1 MARRLVTRSR
11 RPARSIGS
19 VPRVG
24 AAVAVAALIAAGC
37 AGVTRPAT
45 QGEPSAPSV
54 APAAISSAT
63 TVPAPSAAPS
73 AAPSPTLPATG
84 VSPSPATSVA
94 KPAAEPI
101 TEPFDYGTF
110 HASTTV
116 DNAWFPLVPGTRWT
130 FEGKT
135 NDGKDRVARKVVI
148 TVTDLVQVIDGVP
161 SRITYDLD
169 YTAGDL
175 EERELAFYA
184 QDDAGF
190 VWLMGEYP
198 EEVED
203 GKTVKAPAW
212 IAGRQDGKAGIM
224 MKAEPEPYA
233 PSYSEGWG
241 PAVGWTDRAKV
252 FETGSTTCV
261 PAGCYKDVL
270 VIDEFNRDEPDAHQ
284 LKYYARGVG
293 GVRVGW
299 AGAKEDEQEV
309 LGLVK
314 LEHLSPDAMAKVRAA
329 ALAQDAR
336 AGTTRPDVF
345 GGVPLAQAL
354 AGN

>member
-1 MARRLVTRSR
+1 MVQRFVTRSKR
-11 RPARSIGS
+11 RGRSIES
-19 VPRVG
+19 VP
-24 AAVAVAALIAAGC
+24 AAVAAIVVLVAAGC
-37 AGVTRPAT
+37 VGVTRPAT
-45 QGEPSAPSV
+45 PDARSASSV
-54 APAAISSAT
+54 APAASSAGSALS
-63 TVPAPSAAPS
+63 APST
-73 AAPSPTLPATG
+73 APSPTLPATG
-84 VSPSPATSVA
+84 VSPSPATSEATPVA
-94 KPAAEPI
+94 GAAQVENL
-101 TEPFDYGTF
+101 TEPFDRDTF

-130 FEGKT
+130 FQGKA
-135 NDGKDRVARKVVI
+135 NDGPDRVSRKVVI
-148 TVTDLVQVIDGVP
+148 TVTDLVKVIDGVA
-161 SRITYDLD
+161 SVVTYDLD

-175 EERELAFYA
+175 EEQELAFYA
-184 QDDAGF
+184 QDDAGT

-198 EEVED
+198 EEVEE
-203 GKTVKAPAW
+203 GKIVKVPAW
-212 IAGRQDGKAGIM
+212 IAGNQDSKAGIF
-224 MKAEPEPYA
+224 MKPEPEPFA

-261 PAGCYKDVL
+261 VAGCYTDVL

-314 LEHLSPDAMAKVRAA
+314 VERLSPDALAKARAA
-329 ALAQDAR
+329 ALSQDAR
-336 AGTTRPDVF
+336 AAEKRPDVF
-345 GGVPLAQAL
+345 DGVPPAVPAS
-354 AGN
+354 GG